1 MSHPHDHAP
10 SHHGLSNRSH
20 AGHSHGVSGDT
31 RPGWLAVA
39 LGINVALLV
48 VEVVVGL
55 LANSLALLSDAAHL
69 LTDVGAI
76 GLALFAV
83 RLASRPPSG
92 GFTFGLRRGEILSAQ
107 VNGVTL
113 LLLAGFITWGA
124 VGRLGSP
131 PEVAGESLI
140 AVGLLGAAGNGAAA
154 WALSRANRASLNV
167 EGAYLH
173 NLADL
178 YSSLAAAVAGGVI
191 LATGFDEA
199 DGIAAL
205 TVAAL
210 MVYGGW
216 GLLRDSGRVLLEAA
230 PRGTNPSEVGR
241 AMAGHPGIA
250 QVHDLHVWEVT
261 SGFPALSAHV
271 LVASGADCHG
281 KRREL
286 QQLLLDRF
294 EIEHTTL
301 QVDHAP
307 RSGPLEIDLKEH
319 APRLGEQ

>member
-1 MSHPHDHAP
+1 
-10 SHHGLSNRSH
+10 
-20 AGHSHGVSGDT
+20 
-31 RPGWLAVA
+31 VA
-39 LGINVALLV
+39 LAINVVLMV
-48 VEVVVGL
+48 IEVVVGL
-55 LANSLALLSDAAHL
+55 LANSLALLSDAGHL

-92 GFTFGLRRGEILSAQ
+92 GFTFGLRRSEILSAQ
-107 VNGVTL
+107 INGVTL
-113 LLLAGFITWGA
+113 LLLAGFIAFEA
-124 VGRLGSP
+124 VGRMGSP
-131 PEVAGESLI
+131 PDVAGGSLI
-140 AVGLLGAAGNGAAA
+140 VVGLLGAAGNGAAA
-154 WALSRANRASLNV
+154 WALSRANRESLNV

-178 YSSLAAAVAGGVI
+178 YSSLAAAAAGGVI

-230 PRGTNPSEVGR
+230 PRGMDPAEVGR
-241 AMAGHPGIA
+241 AMAAHPGIE

-281 KRREL
+281 KRREI
-286 QQLLLDRF
+286 QQLLRDRF
-294 EIEHTTL
+294 EVEHTTL

-307 RSGPLEIDLKEH
+307 RSGPLEIDLGGH
-319 APRLGEQ
+319 A

>member
-1 MSHPHDHAP
+1 MA
-10 SHHGLSNRSH
+10 
-20 AGHSHGVSGDT
+20 
-31 RPGWLAVA
+31 LA
-39 LGINVALLV
+39 INVVLLV

-92 GFTFGLRRGEILSAQ
+92 GFTFGLRRSEILSAQ

-113 LLLAGFITWGA
+113 ILLAAFIAWEA
-124 VGRLGSP
+124 VGRLDTP
-131 PEVAGESLI
+131 PEVAGGSLI

-178 YSSLAAAVAGGVI
+178 YSSLAAAAAGGVI
-191 LATGFDEA
+191 VGTGFDQA

-230 PRGTNPSEVGR
+230 PKGMDPSEIGQ
-241 AMAGHPGIA
+241 AMAGHPGIE

-261 SGFPALSAHV
+261 SGFPSLSAHV
-271 LVASGADCHG
+271 VVASGADCHG

-307 RSGPLEIDLKEH
+307 RSGPLEIDLGGH
-319 APRLGEQ
+319 TPRLGDR

>member
-1 MSHPHDHAP
+1 MSHSHD
-10 SHHGLSNRSH
+10 
-20 AGHSHGVSGDT
+20 HGVSGAT

-39 LGINVALLV
+39 LAINLVLLV

-83 RLASRPPSG
+83 RLAARPPSG
-92 GFTFGLRRGEILSAQ
+92 GFTFGLRRSEILSAQ
-107 VNGVTL
+107 INGVML
-113 LLLAGFITWGA
+113 LLLAGFIA
-124 VGRLGSP
+124 YEAIGRLGSP
-131 PEVAGESLI
+131 PEVAGGSLV
-140 AVGLLGAAGNGAAA
+140 AVGLLGAMGNGAAA
-154 WALSRANRASLNV
+154 WALSHANRASLNV

-178 YSSLAAAVAGGVI
+178 YSSLAAAAAGGAI
-191 LATGFDEA
+191 LAAGFHEA
-199 DGIAAL
+199 DAIAAIG
-205 TVAAL
+205 VAML
-210 MVYGGW
+210 MVHGGW
-216 GLLRDSGRVLLEAA
+216 GLLRDSGRVLLEAS
-230 PRGTNPSEVGR
+230 PKGTDPSEVGR
-241 AMAGHPGIA
+241 AMAGHPGIL

-271 LVASGADCHG
+271 MVASGADCHG

-286 QQLLLDRF
+286 QELLAERF

-307 RSGPLEIDLKEH
+307 RAGPLEIDLPERE
-319 APRLGEQ
+319 PRIGDG

>member
-1 MSHPHDHAP
+1 MA
-10 SHHGLSNRSH
+10 
-20 AGHSHGVSGDT
+20 
-31 RPGWLAVA
+31 LA
-39 LGINVALLV
+39 INVVLFV
-48 VEVVVGL
+48 VELVVGL

-92 GFTFGLRRGEILSAQ
+92 GFTFGLRRSEILSAQ

-113 LLLAGFITWGA
+113 LLLAGFIAWEA

-131 PEVAGESLI
+131 PDVAGGSLI

-178 YSSLAAAVAGGVI
+178 YSSLGAAAAGGVI

-230 PRGTNPSEVGR
+230 PKGMDPAQVGQ
-241 AMAGHPGIA
+241 AMAGHPGIE

-286 QQLLLDRF
+286 QELLGERF
-294 EIEHTTL
+294 HIAHTTL

-307 RSGPLEIDLKEH
+307 RSGPLEIDLTGR

>member
-1 MSHPHDHAP
+1 MSHEHDH
-10 SHHGLSNRSH
+10 
-20 AGHSHGVSGDT
+20 GHSHGVTGAT

-39 LGINVALLV
+39 LGINVVLFV

-92 GFTFGLRRGEILSAQ
+92 GFTFGLRRSEILSAQ

-113 LLLAGFITWGA
+113 LLLAGFIAWEG

-131 PEVAGESLI
+131 PEVAGGALI

-178 YSSLAAAVAGGVI
+178 YSSLAAAAAGGVI

-210 MVYGGW
+210 MIYGGC

-230 PRGTNPSEVGR
+230 PKGMDPSEIGQ

-286 QQLLLDRF
+286 QRLLRDRF

-307 RSGPLEIDLKEH
+307 RSGPLEIELPHRE
-319 APRLGEQ
+319 PG

>member
-1 MSHPHDHAP
+1 MSHSHEPQPGPP
-10 SHHGLSNRSH
+10 SDSLLVHSH
-20 AGHSHGVSGDT
+20 AGHSHGVSSAT
-31 RPGWLAVA
+31 RPGWLAAA
-39 LGINVALLV
+39 LAINVVLLV
-48 VEVVVGL
+48 IGVVVGL

-83 RLASRPPSG
+83 RLAGRPPSG
-92 GFTFGLRRGEILSAQ
+92 GFTFGLRRSEILSAQ

-113 LLLAGFITWGA
+113 LLLAGFIAWEA
-124 VGRLGSP
+124 VGRMGSP
-131 PEVAGESLI
+131 PEVAGASLI
-140 AVGLLGAAGNGAAA
+140 VVGLLGAAGNGAAA

-230 PRGTNPSEVGR
+230 PKGMDPAEIGR
-241 AMAGHPGIA
+241 AMAGHPGIE

-281 KRREL
+281 KRREI
-286 QQLLLDRF
+286 QRLLLDRF

-307 RSGPLEIDLKEH
+307 RSGPLEIDLKGH
-319 APRLGEQ
+319 A

>member
-1 MSHPHDHAP
+1 MSHSHDHGRP
-10 SHHGLSNRSH
+10 Y
-20 AGHSHGVSGDT
+20 AGHSHGVSSTT

-39 LGINVALLV
+39 LAINVVLLV

-107 VNGVTL
+107 INGVTL
-113 LLLAGFITWGA
+113 LLLAGFIA
-124 VGRLGSP
+124 FEAIGRLDTP
-131 PEVAGESLI
+131 PDVAGGSLI
-140 AVGLLGAAGNGAAA
+140 FVGLLGAAGNGAAA

-191 LATGFDEA
+191 LATGLHEA

-210 MVYGGW
+210 MVHGGW

-230 PRGTNPSEVGR
+230 PKGMDPSEVGR
-241 AMAGHPGIA
+241 SMAEHPGIE

-271 LVASGADCHG
+271 VVASGADCHG

-286 QQLLLDRF
+286 QRLLLDRF
-294 EIEHTTL
+294 QIEHTTL

-307 RSGPLEIDLKEH
+307 RSGPLEIDLGGH
-319 APRLGEQ
+319 A

>member
-1 MSHPHDHAP
+1 VARTHDHEPA
-10 SHHGLSNRSH
+10 GELH
-20 AGHSHGVSGDT
+20 ASHSHGVSSAT

-39 LGINVALLV
+39 LAINVLLLA

-69 LTDVGAI
+69 LIDVGAI

-83 RLASRPPSG
+83 RLSSRAPSG
-92 GFTFGLRRGEILSAQ
+92 GFTFGLRRSEILSAQ

-113 LLLAGFITWGA
+113 LLLAGFIAWEA
-124 VGRLGSP
+124 VGRLGSA
-131 PEVAGESLI
+131 PEVAGGSLI

-178 YSSLAAAVAGGVI
+178 YSSLAAAAAGGVI
-191 LATGFDEA
+191 LALGFDQA
-199 DGIAAL
+199 DAIAAL

-210 MVYGGW
+210 MVHGGW

-230 PRGTNPSEVGR
+230 PRGMEPAEIGR
-241 AMAGHPGIA
+241 AMAAHPGIE

-271 LVASGADCHG
+271 LVASGGDCHG

-286 QQLLLDRF
+286 QELLMKRF

-307 RSGPLEIDLKEH
+307 RSGPLEIDLTGRG
-319 APRLGEQ
+319 PRIDEQ

>member
-1 MSHPHDHAP
+1 MSESHDHGAH
-10 SHHGLSNRSH
+10 S
-20 AGHSHGVSGDT
+20 GHSHGVSGAT

-39 LGINVALLV
+39 LGINLVLLV

-83 RLASRPPSG
+83 RLAARPPSG
-92 GFTFGLRRGEILSAQ
+92 GFTFGLRRSEILSAQ

-113 LLLAGFITWGA
+113 LLLAVLIAYEA

-131 PEVAGESLI
+131 PEVGGGALV

-178 YSSLAAAVAGGVI
+178 YSSLAAAAAGGVI
-191 LATGFDEA
+191 LATGFHEA

-210 MVYGGW
+210 MLYGGW

-230 PRGTNPSEVGR
+230 PKGTDPAEVGR
-241 AMAGHPGIA
+241 AMARHPGIV

-271 LVASGADCHG
+271 IVGSGADCHG

-286 QQLLLDRF
+286 QKLLLERF
-294 EIEHTTL
+294 DIEHTTL

-307 RSGPLEIDLKEH
+307 RAGPLEIDLGTRT
-319 APRLGEQ
+319 PRIEGP

>member
-1 MSHPHDHAP
+1 MSHSHDHGQSFA
-10 SHHGLSNRSH
+10 
-20 AGHSHGVSGDT
+20 AHSHGVSGAT

-39 LGINVALLV
+39 LAINLVLLV

-69 LTDVGAI
+69 VTDVGAI

-92 GFTFGLRRGEILSAQ
+92 GFTFGLRRSEILSAQ
-107 VNGVTL
+107 INGVTL
-113 LLLAGFITWGA
+113 LLLAGFIAFEA
-124 VGRLGSP
+124 VGRLSSP
-131 PEVAGESLI
+131 PAVAGGSLI
-140 AVGLLGAAGNGAAA
+140 AVGLLGAVGNGAAA
-154 WALSRANRASLNV
+154 WALSRANRESLNV

-178 YSSLAAAVAGGVI
+178 ISSLAAMAAGGVI

-230 PRGTNPSEVGR
+230 PRGTDPSEVGR
-241 AMAGHPGIA
+241 AMAGHPGIE

-286 QQLLLDRF
+286 QQLLHDRF

-307 RSGPLEIDLKEH
+307 RPGPLEIDLEGGGH
-319 APRLGEQ
+319 RIG

>member
-1 MSHPHDHAP
+1 VSDAHDHGAH
-10 SHHGLSNRSH
+10 S
-20 AGHSHGVSGDT
+20 GHSHGVSSAT
-31 RPGWLAVA
+31 RPGWLGVA
-39 LGINVALLV
+39 LGINLVLLV

-83 RLASRPPSG
+83 RLAGRPPSG
-92 GFTFGLRRGEILSAQ
+92 GFTFGLRRSEILSAQ

-113 LLLAGFITWGA
+113 LLLAGFIAWEA

-131 PEVAGESLI
+131 PDVAGGSLI
-140 AVGLLGAAGNGAAA
+140 AVGLLGAVGNGAAA

-191 LATGFDEA
+191 LATGFYEA

-230 PRGTNPSEVGR
+230 PKGTDPADVGH
-241 AMAGHPGIA
+241 AMARHPGIV

-271 LVASGADCHG
+271 VVASGADCHG

-286 QQLLLDRF
+286 QKLLLERF
-294 EIEHTTL
+294 DIEHTTL

-307 RSGPLEIDLKEH
+307 RPGPLELDLGTRN
-319 APRLGEQ
+319 PRIEEQ

>member
-1 MSHPHDHAP
+1 MSPTHDHE
-10 SHHGLSNRSH
+10 H
-20 AGHSHGVSGDT
+20 AGHAHGVTSAT

-39 LGINVALLV
+39 LGINVVLFA
-48 VEVVVGL
+48 VEIVVGL

-76 GLALFAV
+76 GLALFAF

-92 GFTFGLRRGEILSAQ
+92 GFTFGLRRSEILSAQ

-113 LLLAGFITWGA
+113 LLLAGFIAWEA

-131 PEVAGESLI
+131 PDVAGGALI

-191 LATGFDEA
+191 LATGFDQA

-210 MVYGGW
+210 MIYGGW

-230 PRGTNPSEVGR
+230 PKGMDPSEIGQ
-241 AMAGHPGIA
+241 AMAGHPGIE

-261 SGFPALSAHV
+261 SGFPSLSAHV

-286 QQLLLDRF
+286 QQLLRDRF

-307 RSGPLEIDLKEH
+307 RSGPLEIELPHHE
-319 APRLGEQ
+319 PG